1 MEPAAPVD
9 QNWDRTVPLG
19 IWPVKDLCLTDV
31 AKLAP
36 TESFVVKDC
45 SMWPL
50 SLAPG
55 PQVVLK

>member
-1 MEPAAPVD
+1 MEPVAPVD

-36 TESFVVKDC
+36 SESFVVKDC
-45 SMWPL
+45 SMRPL
-50 SLAPG
+50 
-55 PQVVLK
+55 